1 MEFQEITDEHQANP
15 GEYIYHVPSGQIVLC
30 GKHIKEKKI
39 INVMSQ
45 GRLFEDK
52 VENFKKILLNNQRQK
67 KLKITRC
74 GKCGK

>member
-1 MEFQEITDEHQANP
+1 MNIKQIQVSISITFRQAKLFFAVN
-15 GEYIYHVPSGQIVLC
+15 IL
-30 GKHIKEKKI
+30 KKKKI